1 MDEQGIRSV
10 ERFHT
15 RRGQI
20 LGSEP
25 DDYEDYG
32 SVRVWSGLHPK
43 TRRIGKRYG
52 SERVP
57 VVRGTVILVEMGKL
71 PRQIRKPKA
80 L

>member
-1 MDEQGIRSV
+1 M
-10 ERFHT
+10 
-15 RRGQI
+15 
-20 LGSEP
+20 
-25 DDYEDYG
+25 
-32 SVRVWSGLHPK
+32 HPK

>member
-1 MDEQGIRSV
+1 M
-10 ERFHT
+10 
-15 RRGQI
+15 
-20 LGSEP
+20 
-25 DDYEDYG
+25 
-32 SVRVWSGLHPK
+32 HPK
-43 TRRIGKRYG
+43 TRRIGKRNG